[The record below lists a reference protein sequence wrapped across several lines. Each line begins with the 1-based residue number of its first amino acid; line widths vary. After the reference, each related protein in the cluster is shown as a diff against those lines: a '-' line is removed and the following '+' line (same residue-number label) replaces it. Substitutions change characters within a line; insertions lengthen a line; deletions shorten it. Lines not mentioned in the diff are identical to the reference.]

1 MTATDQL
8 SRVTPYLGRLLE
20 DQYIQ
25 EQLGQALTELRAS
38 SRRAKGRKATEALND
53 KKLRNQLR
61 AAVKS
66 LTSAGQAL
74 NAPPPNQH
82 PERRVAVVLAV
93 ASLAAALAW
102 QRRSTGQAA

>member
-25 EQLGQALTELRAS
+25 EQLGQALAQLRQS
-38 SRRAKGRKATEALND
+38 SQRAKGRKASEALND

-61 AAVKS
+61 AAVES

-74 NAPPPNQH
+74 NEPPPNQH
-82 PERRVAVVLAV
+82 PERRVAAVLAV